1 MYIQETGLGSVPRHP
16 ARSAL
21 DKGYI
26 KYRARLAQH
35 RRMTEGLN
43 GMDGW
48 FSNVWNA
55 VKPSAVIKKTIQ
67 VIPKPAAVL
76 QVLKKPTI
84 SNVTGLL
91 KQTNPLMMP
100 VNILKAQ
107 ELLPHQIMPKVLPM
121 PGPKQPTQ
129 AEIDAQQRA
138 AQAAYDAQYAKDQA
152 AAQAAYDAQYAREQ
166 AAAQA
171 EYDRQM
177 AQQRMTESAQPYQ
190 SYQPYQPAP
199 LPDYQRFQPTAA
211 SSADYSFSPTDTT
224 GYIAPES
231 DVVIDSGVSQ
241 ELPVP
246 ETNPAMTVVS
256 TPGSVSYVD
265 DFTDNYQYGSGTI
278 NYNPDTGNYD
288 EYGDNTMQGFGAVT
302 PAVPASAAGGF
313 DWGGFANALVGTWQQ
328 KKLVDLNIERMKQGQ
343 PPLNIAESGVG
354 AQVNV
359 NLDPTVKKALMF
371 GGLAL
376 AGVGVILLLRGRRG
390 R

>member
-1 MYIQETGLGSVPRHP
+1 MYVQETGLGNFPRHR
-16 ARSAL
+16 ARPAL

-26 KYRARLAQH
+26 GYRARLMQH
-35 RRMTEGLN
+35 RRMPEGLN

-48 FSNVWNA
+48 FSKAWEA
-55 VKPSAVIKKTIQ
+55 IKPATVIKKTIQ
-67 VIPKPAAVL
+67 VIPKPAQVF
-76 QVLKKPTI
+76 QVLKKPTAA
-84 SNVTGLL
+84 NVTGLL
-91 KQTNPLMMP
+91 KQANPLMMP

-107 ELLPHQIMPKVLPM
+107 ELLPHQIMPKLLPM
-121 PGPKQPTQ
+121 PGPKQPSP
-129 AEIDAQQRA
+129 AELAAQQAA
-138 AQAAYDAQYAKDQA
+138 AQKAYDEQFAKDQA

-171 EYDRQM
+171 AYDVQM

-190 SYQPYQPAP
+190 SYQPAP
-199 LPDYQRFQPTAA
+199 MPDYQPYQPTAA

-224 GYIAPES
+224 GYNAPENN
-231 DVVIDSGVSQ
+231 VVIDSGVPQ

-256 TPGSVSYVD
+256 TPGSVGYVD

-278 NYNPDTGNYD
+278 DYNPDTGTYN

-302 PAVPASAAGGF
+302 PAAPAPASGGF